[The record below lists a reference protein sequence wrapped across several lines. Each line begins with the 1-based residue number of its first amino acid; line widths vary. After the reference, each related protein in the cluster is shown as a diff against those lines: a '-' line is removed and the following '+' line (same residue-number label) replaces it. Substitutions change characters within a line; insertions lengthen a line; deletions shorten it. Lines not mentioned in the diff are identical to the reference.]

1 MNMKVNRCRARSVT
15 ERDEIGKVDQRMKVD
30 DSGELPCG
38 LHDLHSRL
46 SRLGSQFPVTASS
59 SNLT

>member
-1 MNMKVNRCRARSVT
+1 MT

-46 SRLGSQFPVTASS
+46 SRLGSQFPEVVG
-59 SNLT
+59 LP

>member
-1 MNMKVNRCRARSVT
+1 MVVSFLGQLGCVGTRLKGLMVWIHSHDLRL
-15 ERDEIGKVDQRMKVD
+15 KVDQRMKVD

-46 SRLGSQFPVTASS
+46 SRLGS
-59 SNLT
+59 

>member
-1 MNMKVNRCRARSVT
+1 MAVPIHDSRCRARSVT

-46 SRLGSQFPVTASS
+46 SRLGSQFPEVVG
-59 SNLT
+59 LP